1 MKDTNVSPRY
11 FSAYPLKAIPKETT
25 NSKPNL
31 TPYLQALLASQTRSA
46 SKLRVFPMVNPYP
59 AGTIQQSSGI
69 KVRREENAK
78 HIEAEQRDWFNHY
91 E

>member
-11 FSAYPLKAIPKETT
+11 FSAYPLKAIPKEN

-31 TPYLQALLASQTRSA
+31 TPYLQALLASQSRAA
-46 SKLRVFPMVNPYP
+46 SKFRVFPMVNPYP
-59 AGTIQQSSGI
+59 AGTPQQSSGV
-69 KVRREENAK
+69 KVRREESVK
-78 HIEAEQRDWFNHY
+78 KVDAEQRDWFNHY